1 MSRPLKYKSKYC
13 DLTEE
18 DHKVLKWLR
27 FVDPVTGIQVNA
39 NGSKK
44 EYSKL
49 YEKRLVGLKEKGNY
63 EDYLDDQKKRRRARY
78 LKQKESRLLANQLRV
93 VIIAI
98 FFAIF
103 FALFIVVA

>member
-44 EYSKL
+44 DYL
-49 YEKRLVGLKEKGNY
+49 NLHEKRLVGLKEKGNY
-63 EDYLDDQKKRRRARY
+63 EDYLEKRKKGNSARY
-78 LKQKESRLLANQLRV
+78 QTKT
-93 VIIAI
+93 I
-98 FFAIF
+98 
-103 FALFIVVA
+103 